1 MVVPVREPALSPEE
15 EANTIPDG
23 FETEAAVD
31 ARFVTTSRGSASV
44 AMPEGRTPTSSMA
57 FLAEFHDLRQV
68 RTGSWLLCGDFS
80 MIYRACDKNT
90 DRLNYR
96 LMGQVR
102 RFLNEAALKEIL
114 LQGRLFTWREVSPY
128 SKEDR

>member
-1 MVVPVREPALSPEE
+1 
-15 EANTIPDG
+15 
-23 FETEAAVD
+23 
-31 ARFVTTSRGSASV
+31 
-44 AMPEGRTPTSSMA
+44 
-57 FLAEFHDLRQV
+57 
-68 RTGSWLLCGDFS
+68 

-102 RFLNEAALKEIL
+102 RFLNEAA
-114 LQGRLFTWREVSPY
+114 FTWREVSPY